1 MKILISGDLHLGF
14 GSKSERERDSY
25 LALEKV
31 LRIAKEEDCKFV
43 VLAGDIFDVRIP
55 KPETWAAILNF
66 LKELK
71 NEGRECIAIYGNHE
85 RRGGNLINPLQ
96 SLAKADLIKLLH
108 CNHYIAKEYNLAFF
122 GMSYVPDKYAI
133 DVLREWSPKPL
144 EGYYNILILHQNIF
158 PFMYS
163 ELEEVSL
170 KLEDLP
176 KGFDL
181 VVNGHVHYRVEKR
194 FDNFTFIIPGSL
206 IPTQLNKKEAEIKK
220 GCYILDLEK
229 KELLFREV
237 EVRRF
242 FYEEVESLAELEEK
256 LSRILEISEKDG
268 EKPIVKI
275 VVKGIRSFD
284 LNLIE
289 QRYRE
294 KVILHFKKEFE
305 RRIEKT
311 HKEICQKRVSI
322 EERIKE
328 ILNRNISLKKIDIFE
343 FIDALS
349 QENFELVEGLLR
361 KEYDNKDQG

>member
-14 GSKSERERDSY
+14 GSKGEREKDPY
-25 LALEKV
+25 LALEEV
-31 LRIAKEEDCKFV
+31 LKIAKEERCRFV
-43 VLAGDIFDVRIP
+43 VLAGDIFDARVP

-71 NEGRECIAIYGNHE
+71 KEGMECIAIYGNHE

-108 CNHYIAKEYNLAFF
+108 CTHYIPKECNLAFF

-133 DVLREWSPKPL
+133 DILRQWNPKPL
-144 EGYYNILILHQNIF
+144 DGYYSILILHQNIF

-181 VVNGHVHYRVEKR
+181 IVNGHIHYRVEKR
-194 FDNFTFIIPGSL
+194 FDDFTFIIPGSL
-206 IPTQLNKKEAEIKK
+206 VPTQLNKKDAEIKK

-229 KELLFREV
+229 KELLFREI
-237 EVRRF
+237 EIRRF
-242 FYEEVESLAELEEK
+242 FYEEVESLAELEER
-256 LSRILEISEKDG
+256 LSRILEISKEDR
-268 EKPIVKI
+268 EKPIVKV

-289 QRYRE
+289 QKYKE
-294 KVILHFKKEFE
+294 KLILHFKKEFE
-305 RRIEKT
+305 KRIEKT
-311 HKEICQKRVSI
+311 HMEIAQKRVSI

-343 FIDALS
+343 FMDALS
-349 QENFELVEGLLR
+349 QENFELVENLLR
-361 KEYDNKDQG
+361 KEYDNKG

>member
-31 LRIAKEEDCKFV
+31 LRIAKEEECRFV

-133 DVLREWSPKPL
+133 NVLREWSPKPL

-220 GCYILDLEK
+220 GCYILA
-229 KELLFREV
+229 V
-237 EVRRF
+237 S
-242 FYEEVESLAELEEK
+242 Y
-256 LSRILEISEKDG
+256 
-268 EKPIVKI
+268 
-275 VVKGIRSFD
+275 
-284 LNLIE
+284 
-289 QRYRE
+289 
-294 KVILHFKKEFE
+294 
-305 RRIEKT
+305 T
-311 HKEICQKRVSI
+311 H
-322 EERIKE
+322 
-328 ILNRNISLKKIDIFE
+328 LTLPTN
-343 FIDALS
+343 
-349 QENFELVEGLLR
+349 
-361 KEYDNKDQG
+361 

>member
-1 MKILISGDLHLGF
+1 MKVLITGDLHLGF
-14 GSKSERERDSY
+14 GGKSEREKDSY
-25 LALEKV
+25 LALERV
-31 LRIAKEEDCKFV
+31 LGVAKEEDCKFV
-43 VLAGDIFDVRIP
+43 ILAGDIFDARIP
-55 KPETWAAILNF
+55 KPEAWAAILNF

-108 CNHYIAKEYNLAFF
+108 CNYYVPKGYNLAFF
-122 GMSYVPDKYAI
+122 GMSYVPDKYAS
-133 DVLREWSPKPL
+133 DVLREWNPKPL

-181 VVNGHVHYRVEKR
+181 IVNGHIHYRVEKR
-194 FDNFTFIIPGSL
+194 FDSFTFIIPGSL
-206 IPTQLNKKEAEIKK
+206 IPVQLNKKEAEIRK
-220 GCYILDLEK
+220 GCYVLDLDK
-229 KELLFREV
+229 AELKFREV

-242 FYEEVESLAELEEK
+242 FYEEVESLAELEGK
-256 LSRILEISEKDG
+256 LRRILEISEKDE
-268 EKPIVKI
+268 EKPLVKI

-294 KVILHFKKEFE
+294 RAILHFKKEFE
-305 RRIEKT
+305 KRVEKT
-311 HKEICQKRVSI
+311 HEEICQKRVSI

-328 ILNRNISLKKIDIFE
+328 ILNRNISLKKIDVFE
-343 FIDALS
+343 FMDALS
-349 QENFELVEGLLR
+349 QENFELVEGLLK
-361 KEYDNKDQG
+361 KEYDNQG

>member
-1 MKILISGDLHLGF
+1 MKILIAGDLHLGF

-25 LALEKV
+25 LALEKMLNV
-31 LRIAKEEDCKFV
+31 AKEENCKFV
-43 VLAGDIFDVRIP
+43 VLAGDIFDVKVP

-71 NEGRECIAIYGNHE
+71 KEGIECIAIYGNHE

-96 SLAKADLIKLLH
+96 SLAKADLIRLLH
-108 CNHYIAKEYNLAFF
+108 CNHYIPTGCNLAFF
-122 GMSYVPDKYAI
+122 GMSYVPDKYAN
-133 DVLREWSPKPL
+133 DVLKEWNPKPI

-181 VVNGHVHYRVEKR
+181 IVNGHVHYKVEKR

-220 GCYILDLEK
+220 GCYILDIEK
-229 KELLFREV
+229 KALLFREI
-237 EVRRF
+237 EVRKF
-242 FYEEVESLAELEEK
+242 FYEEVESLEELEEK
-256 LSRILEISEKDG
+256 LNRILNVSKDDE

-275 VVKGIRSFD
+275 IVKGVRSFD

-289 QRYRE
+289 QKYKE
-294 KVILHFKKEFE
+294 KAILYFKKEFE

-311 HKEICQKRVSI
+311 HKEIAQKRVSI

-328 ILNRNISLKKIDIFE
+328 ILNKNISLKKIDIFE
-343 FIDALS
+343 FIDVLS
-349 QENFELVEGLLR
+349 QENLELVENLLR
-361 KEYDNKDQG
+361 QEYDNKS

>member
-1 MKILISGDLHLGF
+1 MKVLITGDLHLGF
-14 GSKSERERDSY
+14 GGKSEREKDSY
-25 LALEKV
+25 LALERV
-31 LRIAKEEDCKFV
+31 LGVAKEEDCKFV
-43 VLAGDIFDVRIP
+43 ILAGDIFDARIP
-55 KPETWAAILNF
+55 KPEAWAAILNF

-108 CNHYIAKEYNLAFF
+108 CSYYVPKGYNLAFF
-122 GMSYVPDKYAI
+122 GMSYVPDKYAS
-133 DVLREWSPKPL
+133 DVLREWNPKPL

-181 VVNGHVHYRVEKR
+181 IVNGHIHYRVEKR
-194 FDNFTFIIPGSL
+194 FDSFTFIIPGSL
-206 IPTQLNKKEAEIKK
+206 IPVQLNKKEAEIRK
-220 GCYILDLEK
+220 GCYVLDLDK
-229 KELLFREV
+229 AELKFREV

-242 FYEEVESLAELEEK
+242 FYEEVESLAELEGK
-256 LSRILEISEKDG
+256 LRRILEISEKEG
-268 EKPIVKI
+268 EKPLVKI

-294 KVILHFKKEFE
+294 RAILHFKKEFE
-305 RRIEKT
+305 KRVEKT
-311 HKEICQKRVSI
+311 HEEICQKRVSI

-328 ILNRNISLKKIDIFE
+328 ILNRNISLKKIDVFE
-343 FIDALS
+343 FMDALS
-349 QENFELVEGLLR
+349 QENFELVEGLLK
-361 KEYDNKDQG
+361 KEYDNQG